1 MKIAERNDLVEANM
15 RLVYYTYAELY
26 KNSFVVNCKD
36 DLISEGFLG
45 LIKAANS
52 YKGKTKFSTYASTC
66 IRNSMLMYIRSN
78 KKHEDN
84 TISLNAILDSEDDKA
99 TEVIDFISDGLDYE
113 GLVVAN
119 IDLRDFLKKCDSL
132 SKKIVK
138 LKSYGMTNTDI
149 GKELKYTQGHISRK
163 LIGLRE
169 RYKNLNGLQDSQLSS
184 QNIRLYGKE
193 LTK

>member
-1 MKIAERNDLVEANM
+1 MKIAERNNLVEANM
-15 RLVYYTYAELY
+15 RLVYYTYAKLY
-26 KNSFVVNCKD
+26 KNSFVVNNKD

-45 LIKAANS
+45 LIKAAIS

-99 TEVIDFISDGLDYE
+99 TEVLELIPDGLDYE
-113 GLVVAN
+113 GLTVAN
-119 IDLRDFLKKCDSL
+119 INFRDFLKNCDSL
-132 SKKIVK
+132 SKRIVK

-169 RYKNLNGLQDSQLSS
+169 RYKNLNGLQDNQLSS
-184 QNIRLYGKE
+184 QNNRL
-193 LTK
+193 